1 MPAAIPRTILQPL
14 LNRGRHPSR
23 RHLQMAASPVL
34 REEAADRMPAQACK
48 YLQEK
53 ITKLVNEIKQVK
65 ETMES
70 EIAQVKETMDNEI
83 TQVKETMENEITQ
96 VKETM
101 ENEITQV
108 KETMEKEIKEVKETM
123 ETMKQTMDKEI
134 NRRVKEEI
142 TTLMIDVNQKLK
154 ILEKDSATK

>member
-1 MPAAIPRTILQPL
+1 
-14 LNRGRHPSR
+14 
-23 RHLQMAASPVL
+23 
-34 REEAADRMPAQACK
+34 MPAQACK

-123 ETMKQTMDKEI
+123 ETLKQTMDKEI

-154 ILEKDSATK
+154 ILEKDSASKSADPTKTFKCSECEWWGKTGAVVKTHIKKKHS